1 LASLLFKLSNPN
13 TMKKFL
19 AILLLSAFVM
29 TATAQNKSVQ
39 FAYSAVRTSDSVVLF
54 KAKANISK
62 GLQLFSANK
71 RSEEDAFISAIN
83 FDSSLKKYRNA
94 TDSITEK
101 GTMIVVNGELNYRAF
116 ADSVE
121 FVVPLH
127 IAATDSIKTIKGD
140 IAWLGKKG
148 DEFPSDG
155 ENFDVK
161 INNEAT
167 VITNVNSTTN
177 EPKKYGSILSVF
189 LAGLGAGILAL
200 IFPCI
205 YALIPVTVSFFL
217 KRSKTKQQGVKN
229 AFIYSLSIIII
240 FAIIGFIFGLTRN
253 AGFANDFASSA
264 AFNIFVF
271 ALFLVFGIS
280 FLGAFEITL
289 PSSWTNSIDSKADNK
304 SVIGIFFM
312 ALTLVVVSFSCT
324 APFISY
330 FAVTPGLSIAE
341 RTIAFGGFGLGIA
354 LPFTLFALSPSLLN
368 KLAKGGGWLNSLKVV
383 FGFIELAFALKF
395 LSSADLAYHWR
406 LLDREVYLAL
416 WIVIFGLLGLY
427 LLGKLKLSHDDE
439 LPKNDYGQPYLTVTR
454 LFFAIAALSFTVY
467 MIPGLWGAPLKGI
480 SAWLPEEHTQDF
492 NLYKS
497 SNHTQGGSAVS
508 NTSSAAIRP
517 VKYTDI
523 LGSEIPGVESYFDYD
538 EAIAA
543 AKATKKPLMIDFT
556 GHSCANCRKM
566 EKEVLS
572 DPAVMSTLQ
581 KDFIVVSL
589 YVDDKYPLPES
600 EWKKS
605 FTDSTN
611 ILKRM
616 GDKNLDFEVELSNN
630 NAQPF
635 YLFVGNDGKLLLPNG
650 YGYESNI
657 PKFLAHLEAVK
668 TAFNKTNQ

>member
-1 LASLLFKLSNPN
+1 
-13 TMKKFL
+13 MKKFL
-19 AILLLSAFVM
+19 AVLLLNAFVM
-29 TATAQNKSVQ
+29 AANAQDKPVQ
-39 FAYSAVRTSDSVVLF
+39 FVFSAKRVNDSIVLF
-54 KAKANISK
+54 KVNAAISK
-62 GLQLFSANK
+62 GVELFSVNK
-71 RSEEDAFISAIN
+71 KSEEDAFISNIV
-83 FDSSLKKYRNA
+83 FEEKIKKYRRAIDTVIESGKLIITNGA
-94 TDSITEK
+94 PDTRSFTDS
-101 GTMIVVNGELNYRAF
+101 VVF
-116 ADSVE
+116 I
-121 FVVPLH
+121 VPLH
-127 IAATDSIKTIKGD
+127 IKVADSI
-140 IAWLGKKG
+140 IAVNGNFSGLAKNG
-148 DEFPSDG
+148 DEYPPVSEDFNVTILD
-155 ENFDVK
+155 K
-161 INNEAT
+161 T
-167 VITNVNSTTN
+167 VLAVTNI
-177 EPKKYGSILSVF
+177 EKQDEKKYGSILSVF

-217 KRSKTKQQGVKN
+217 KRSKTKQQGIKN
-229 AFIYSLSIIII
+229 AVIYSLSIILI
-240 FAIIGFIFGLTRN
+240 FAIIGFVFGITRN

-271 ALFLVFGIS
+271 ALFLFFGIS
-280 FLGAFEITL
+280 FLGAFEISL

-416 WIVIFGLLGLY
+416 WIVIFGMLGLY
-427 LLGKLKLSHDDE
+427 LLGKIKLSHDDE

-454 LFFAIAALSFTVY
+454 LFLAIAALSFTVY

-492 NLYKS
+492 NLYKTS
-497 SNHTQGGSAVS
+497 SHLQGGSTVS
-508 NTSSAAIRP
+508 SSQSAAVKPI
-517 VKYTDI
+517 KYTDI

-538 EAIAA
+538 EAFAA
-543 AKATKKPLMIDFT
+543 AKVYKKPLMIDFT
-556 GHSCANCRKM
+556 GHACANCRKM

-572 DPAVMSTLQ
+572 NPEVMSILQ

-589 YVDDKYPLPES
+589 YVDDKLRLPES

-650 YGYESNI
+650 YGYDSNI
-657 PKFLAHLEAVK
+657 PAFLTHLQNVK
-668 TAFNKTNQ
+668 TAFSNTNK

>member
-1 LASLLFKLSNPN
+1 MLSLL
-13 TMKKFL
+13 
-19 AILLLSAFVM
+19 VM
-29 TATAQNKSVQ
+29 AAAAQEKPVQ
-39 FAYSAVRTSDSVVLF
+39 FVFNAERANDSTVLF
-54 KAKANISK
+54 TAKASISK
-62 GLQLFSANK
+62 GLELFTTNK
-71 RSEEDAFISAIN
+71 KSNADAFLSSIT
-83 FDSSLKKYRNA
+83 FDSKIETYHHASD
-94 TDSITEK
+94 TITENGTLIVRK
-101 GTMIVVNGELNYRAF
+101 GDPDTRSF
-116 ADSVE
+116 ADSVT
-121 FVVPLH
+121 FMVPLH
-127 IAATDSIKTIKGD
+127 IKVSDSIRAIKGS
-140 IAWLGKKG
+140 ISGLVKKG
-148 DEFPSDG
+148 DEYPPLNEDFNVKVVEQKVVASGNISNTTSKDSD
-155 ENFDVK
+155 
-161 INNEAT
+161 
-167 VITNVNSTTN
+167 
-177 EPKKYGSILSVF
+177 KYDSILSVF
-189 LAGLGAGILAL
+189 LAGLGAGLVAL

-229 AFIYSLSIIII
+229 AVTYSLSIVII
-240 FAIIGFIFGLTRN
+240 FSIIGFIFGLTRN

-289 PSSWTNSIDSKADNK
+289 PSSLTNSIDSKANSK
-304 SVIGIFFM
+304 SILGIFFM

-330 FAVTPGLSIAE
+330 FAVTPGLSLAQ

-395 LSSADLAYHWR
+395 LSSADLSYHWR

-427 LLGKLKLSHDDE
+427 LLGKIKLSHDDE

-454 LFFAIAALSFTVY
+454 LFFAIAALSFSMY

-492 NLYKS
+492 NLYKNHS
-497 SNHTQGGSAVS
+497 S
-508 NTSSAAIRP
+508 TSVNAAIKSNSLALKP
-517 VKYTDI
+517 VKYIDI
-523 LGSEIPGVESYFDYD
+523 LGSEIPGVASYFDYD
-538 EAIAA
+538 EALEA

-556 GHSCANCRKM
+556 GHACANCRKM

-572 DPAVMSTLQ
+572 DPEVMKTLQ
-581 KDFIVVSL
+581 TDFIVASL
-589 YVDDKYPLPES
+589 YVDDKYELPEN

-605 FTDSTN
+605 FTDTTN

-616 GDKNLDFEVELSNN
+616 GDKNLDLEVEISRN

-635 YLFVGNDGKLLLPNG
+635 YLFVDNNGKLLVTQG
-650 YGYESNI
+650 YGYENNI
-657 PKFLAHLEAVK
+657 PKFLAHLETVK
-668 TAFNKTNQ
+668 AEFIKRIP

>member
-1 LASLLFKLSNPN
+1 MLA
-13 TMKKFL
+13 
-19 AILLLSAFVM
+19 A
-29 TATAQNKSVQ
+29 AQDKPVQ
-39 FAYSAVRTSDSVVLF
+39 FDFSAERANDSVVLF
-54 KAKANISK
+54 KAKVAISK
-62 GLQLFSANK
+62 GLQIFSVNK
-71 RSEEDAFISAIN
+71 KTDEDVFVTTISFEN
-83 FDSSLKKYRNA
+83 SLNKYRIA
-94 TDSITEK
+94 TDTVAEK
-101 GTMIVVNGELNYRAF
+101 GSMMETKGELNYRAF
-116 ADSVE
+116 ADSVD

-127 IAATDSIKTIKGD
+127 ISSGDSVLFIKGD

-148 DEFPSDG
+148 DEFPSGG
-155 ENFDVK
+155 EAFNVK
-161 INNEAT
+161 VEEKT
-167 VITNVNSTTN
+167 KTESKSVIPSAK
-177 EPKKYGSILSVF
+177 EEDKKYGSILSVF

-200 IFPCI
+200 VFPCI

-217 KRSKTKQQGVKN
+217 KRSKTKRDGIKN
-229 AFIYSLSIIII
+229 AIAYSLSIIII

-304 SVIGIFFM
+304 SIVGIFFM

-341 RTIAFGGFGLGIA
+341 RTIAFAGFGLGIA

-427 LLGKLKLSHDDE
+427 LLGKLKFSHDDE

-480 SAWLPEEHTQDF
+480 SAWLPQDHTQDF
-492 NLYKS
+492 NLYKI
-497 SNHTQGGSAVS
+497 NGHTQAG
-508 NTSSAAIRP
+508 NTNSSLALKP

-538 EAIAA
+538 EGLAA
-543 AKATKKPLMIDFT
+543 AKITKKPLMIDFT

-572 DPAVMSTLQ
+572 NPEVMKILQ
-581 KDFIVVSL
+581 NDFIVVSL
-589 YVDDKYPLPES
+589 YVDDKYPLPEN

-616 GDKNLDFEVELSNN
+616 GEKNLDFEVELSNN

-635 YLFVGNDGKLLLPNG
+635 YLFVDNNGKLLLKDG
-650 YGYESNI
+650 YGYESDI
-657 PKFLAHLEAVK
+657 PRFLQHLETVK
-668 TAFNKTNQ
+668 AEFRKRNP

>member
-1 LASLLFKLSNPN
+1 
-13 TMKKFL
+13 MKNFIT
-19 AILLLSAFVM
+19 AILFIGIAIS
-29 TATAQNKSVQ
+29 ATAQDKPVQ
-39 FAYSAVRTSDSVVLF
+39 FAYSAVRTNDSTVLF
-54 KAKANISK
+54 TAKAKLVK
-62 GLQLFSANK
+62 GFLLFSANK
-71 RSEEDAFISAIN
+71 KSADEAFISAIE
-83 FDSSLKKYRNA
+83 FDASLSKYLNA
-94 TDSITEK
+94 TDTVTEI
-101 GTMIVVNGELNYRAF
+101 GMMQVTTGELSYRSF
-116 ADSVE
+116 ADSVS
-121 FVVPLH
+121 FVIPLH
-127 IAATDSIKTIKGD
+127 IGVADSLAKVKGGV
-140 IAWLGKKG
+140 AWLGKKG
-148 DEFPSDG
+148 DEFPSG
-155 ENFDVK
+155 NEVFELN
-161 INNEAT
+161 INNEKAA
-167 VITNVNSTTN
+167 VVNRNPTSD
-177 EPKKYGSILSVF
+177 EPKKYGSIFSVF

-217 KRSKTKQQGVKN
+217 KRSKTKQQGIKN
-229 AFIYSLSIIII
+229 AVTYSLSIIII

-280 FLGAFEITL
+280 FLGAFEISL

-508 NTSSAAIRP
+508 NTSSAAIKP

-556 GHSCANCRKM
+556 GHACANCRKM

-589 YVDDKYPLPES
+589 YVDDKFPLPES

-635 YLFVGNDGKLLLPNG
+635 YLFVGNDGKLLVPNG

-657 PKFLAHLEAVK
+657 PKFLAHLETVK
-668 TAFNKTNQ
+668 AEFRKRNP